1 MLTPTGVTKA
11 QYVEAINND
20 ALTHVRIRSIFNG
33 DTWELTDADID
44 ASGGVTLRDYLN
56 ADEDITIGKSVTK
69 ELTISFLRTDNFKN
83 VRGWLANGFYFDFG
97 VEINGSTQWVTIGR
111 FYPYDPDDYIDDS
124 ISTLVAHDGMSK
136 FDIPAEPWLKNLT
149 YPMTVRQMFESLCTY
164 VGFTGNT
171 GNGLA
176 NMLNRS
182 FSEAP
187 ITNLG
192 VMCRDVLEAIAE
204 ACGCY
209 AVITPTN
216 ECRLKWFSI
225 ASTGTSIYTVDN
237 DHVFD
242 RKTKTY
248 MTGYIGGI
256 SVKDTEDDIGVL
268 YPTGA
273 IDNIYVIVDNPFLK
287 TVSSSDETNYIVP
300 LYNRIGQYNH
310 YPIDIV
316 CVGNPLIEAGDII
329 QTYLSIEATN
339 TSWFCI
345 YVKETVWN
353 GALTDHYYSTG
364 GRERKSY
371 TNAIR
376 QKLAEGG
383 RFHIFKNDIDQLYSE
398 IADAEDSITIVDQKA
413 DNIALSAGKKARMWY
428 SNTAPTGTTSEP
440 LVANV
445 DYWINTSDNR
455 KLMRWTGS
463 AWAAA
468 DDISKYTKYSGIDIN
483 QNGVD
488 ITGSKYVKIQ
498 SGGSFLVDATN
509 FKIDSANKLLKSGNW
524 QFDDTGLCFKYNTD
538 DEFRIIGGSSIS
550 GYPNLK
556 AGIRVGSYDDVHI
569 IVPDIDGTPVEF
581 GFYTRYPVVG
591 VSGGVSLVAPRNVD
605 TYLEDFA
612 RVQSDQVIS
621 PHIAPT
627 YVDHHDY
634 ERPSYSAT
642 TGSVG
647 NELCPFKEGNFRDV
661 YADKIKFIGTKS
673 TGTMIQFLDNT
684 ADAYGNGLM
693 LGDGGVV
700 IIGAGESASQV
711 YTYSGATAG
720 TETLFLVSDGD
731 VKIMSNM
738 NNGWANRKEFTFGAN
753 GNLTAP
759 GRLYQNGNQAVPLA
773 NTWRGFQTKQYQY
786 TYTIPANSSLQIPAS
801 SFLGNNAP
809 SGYTPVAIS
818 YFNTSDSNV
827 EVFYLDATATGN
839 AAMVV
844 LQNRANAQISHPM
857 AIKILY
863 LQN

>member
-11 QYVEAINND
+11 QYIEAINND
-20 ALTHVRIRSIFNG
+20 ALTHVRIRPIFNTQ
-33 DTWELTDADID
+33 TWELTDADID

-56 ADEDITIGKSVTK
+56 ADEDITIGKSVMK

-83 VRGWLANGFYFDFG
+83 VRGRLADGFYFDFG
-97 VEINGSTQWVTIGR
+97 VEINGSTEWATIGR

-124 ISTLVAHDGMSK
+124 ISTIVAHDGMSK

-216 ECRLKWFSI
+216 ECRLKWFSV
-225 ASTGTSIYTVDN
+225 ASAGTVYTVDN

-256 SVKDTEDDIGVL
+256 SVKDTENDIGVL

-273 IDNIYVIVDNPFLK
+273 TQYIYVIVDNPFLK
-287 TVSSSDETNYIVP
+287 TANSSDETNYIVP

-329 QTYLSIEATN
+329 RTYLSIEATN

-413 DNIALSAGKKARMWY
+413 DSIALSAGKKARMWY

-488 ITGSKYVKIQ
+488 ITGSKYVKIR
-498 SGGSFLVDATN
+498 SGGVFALDTPN
-509 FKIDSANKLLKSGNW
+509 LKIDSSNNEISCCNWKMNWSGLVLTNIDAGLRISHDSW
-524 QFDDTGLCFKYNTD
+524 ASGETKTPIKIATG
-538 DEFRIIGGSSIS
+538 DEEGIS
-550 GYPNLK
+550 GHDQGLYIKLGFTDSNDVITGIK
-556 AGIRVGSYDDVHI
+556 IQKQVAGYVGIIPTHSGISVGSDDNPFSSARINTVNSNVEYTKKI
-569 IVPDIDGTPVEF
+569 SFKGTK
-581 GFYTRYPVVG
+581 
-591 VSGGVSLVAPRNVD
+591 
-605 TYLEDFA
+605 
-612 RVQSDQVIS
+612 
-621 PHIAPT
+621 
-627 YVDHHDY
+627 
-634 ERPSYSAT
+634 AT
-642 TGSVG
+642 T
-647 NELCPFKEGNFRDV
+647 D
-661 YADKIKFIGTKS
+661 
-673 TGTMIQFLDNT
+673 MIRFLDNT
-684 ADAYGNGLM
+684 VDAYGNGIAI
-693 LGDGGVV
+693 GGGGVV
-700 IIGAGESASQV
+700 VIGAGESASTNPYGAGHEGEENLYLMADSVVRIITNVQDSNNQKTFLFGTDGV
-711 YTYSGATAG
+711 ANFPGDILALSGIVKATHIYKG
-720 TETLFLVSDGD
+720 NTELQ
-731 VKIMSNM
+731 
-738 NNGWANRKEFTFGAN
+738 
-753 GNLTAP
+753 P
-759 GRLYQNGNQAVPLA
+759 
-773 NTWRGFQTKQYQY
+773 NTWRGFQVKQYQY
-786 TYTIPANSSLQIPAS
+786 TYTIAANSSLQIPAS
-801 SFLGNNAP
+801 SFLGNSAP